1 MLVPLLQPISL
12 TYVGE
17 LLTCSESLVGGGSRA
32 SVEMFHRHTVLLR
45 INETELTEEVA
56 LTYKLVMTSW
66 NIIVFPH

>member
-1 MLVPLLQPISL
+1 M
-12 TYVGE
+12 
-17 LLTCSESLVGGGSRA
+17 GGGSRA